1 MMRFVDLARTALD
14 HLWLHF
20 TDMGGY
26 ADPADLQVIVKGDG
40 CFLEDSNGR
49 RYLDALAGLFCVN
62 VGPEEFE
69 FIASTLGA
77 VLEEAGE
84 RMEVTA

>member
-62 VGPEEFE
+62 VGLRSSSSSRPPSGRCSRKR
-69 FIASTLGA
+69 ASA
-77 VLEEAGE
+77 W
-84 RMEVTA
+84 R